1 MARPPR
7 SNGKVRVII
16 NALHAKSGGGV
27 TYLRN
32 ILAPLARAEGL
43 ELHLVLHVDQYELFG
58 EPPEGVRLHLLDFRT
73 GFLRLLAWE
82 QISLPVLARELGAD
96 VTFSPANY
104 GPLLAPN
111 PVIVLRN
118 SLAVIWRERRMAKR
132 LYWIGLAVATMVSLL
147 GCRRAVAVSDYARKA
162 LGFGL
167 PDWIG
172 RKIAVIHHGVD
183 ARFTPDPSV
192 RRVPGE
198 LLTVSDVYVQKNL
211 HTLIAALP
219 AIRAA
224 HPEARLVVAGRLVD
238 AEYHGELVAA
248 IAGHGLGD
256 AVEFLGGVSPQRLLE
271 LYRRC
276 GLFVFPSTVET
287 FGNPLVEAMACGAP
301 VVCSNVSAMPE
312 VAGDGAQYFDPL
324 DADAMARKVI
334 DLLGDEA
341 ARAELARRGLER
353 AGNFSWEITARRT
366 AAVLAEAAG
375 WRA

>member
-1 MARPPR
+1 MAAPEKSKGRI
-7 SNGKVRVII
+7 RVII

-32 ILAPLARAEGL
+32 ILAPLSRFEDL
-43 ELHLVLHVDQYELFG
+43 ELHLFLHVDQYELFG
-58 EPPEGVRLHLLDFRT
+58 EPPEGIRLHLLDFRSN
-73 GFLRLLAWE
+73 FLRLLAWE
-82 QISLPVLARELGAD
+82 QISLPILAWEMGAD

-118 SLAVIWRERRMAKR
+118 SLAVVQRERRMAKR
-132 LYWIGLAVATMVSLL
+132 LYWVGLALATMVSLA

-167 PDWIG
+167 PGWFS

-183 ARFTPDPSV
+183 PRFSPDPSV
-192 RRVPGE
+192 QRVPGE
-198 LLTVSDVYVQKNL
+198 LLAVSDVYVQKNL

-224 HPEARLVVAGRLVD
+224 HPEARLRVAGRLVD
-238 AEYHGELVAA
+238 AEYHGELLAA
-248 IAGHGLGD
+248 IAHHGLGD
-256 AVEFLGGVSPQRLLE
+256 AVDFLGGVSPAQLVD

-276 GLFVFPSTVET
+276 ALFVFPSTVET

-301 VVCSNVSAMPE
+301 VASSNVAAMPE
-312 VAGDGAQYFDPL
+312 VAGNGAQYFDPL
-324 DADAMARKVI
+324 DPAAMAGLVVG
-334 DLLGDEA
+334 LLGDAA
-341 ARAELARRGLER
+341 AREDLSRRGQAR
-353 AGNFSWEITARRT
+353 AANFSWEVTAART
-366 AAVLAEAAG
+366 AALIGEAA
-375 WRA
+375 R

>member
-1 MARPPR
+1 
-7 SNGKVRVII
+7 
-16 NALHAKSGGGV
+16 
-27 TYLRN
+27 
-32 ILAPLARAEGL
+32 
-43 ELHLVLHVDQYELFG
+43 
-58 EPPEGVRLHLLDFRT
+58 
-73 GFLRLLAWE
+73 
-82 QISLPVLARELGAD
+82 
-96 VTFSPANY
+96 
-104 GPLLAPN
+104 
-111 PVIVLRN
+111 
-118 SLAVIWRERRMAKR
+118 
-132 LYWIGLAVATMVSLL
+132 
-147 GCRRAVAVSDYARKA
+147 
-162 LGFGL
+162 
-167 PDWIG
+167 
-172 RKIAVIHHGVD
+172 
-183 ARFTPDPSV
+183 
-192 RRVPGE
+192 
-198 LLTVSDVYVQKNL
+198 
-211 HTLIAALP
+211 
-219 AIRAA
+219 
-224 HPEARLVVAGRLVD
+224 
-238 AEYHGELVAA
+238 VAA